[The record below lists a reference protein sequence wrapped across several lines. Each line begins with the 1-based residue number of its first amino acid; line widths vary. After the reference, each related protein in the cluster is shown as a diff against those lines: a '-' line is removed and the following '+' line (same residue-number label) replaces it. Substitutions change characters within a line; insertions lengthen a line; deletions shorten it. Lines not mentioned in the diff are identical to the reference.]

1 MPEFFSVA
9 GIVGILL
16 IFLLEL
22 WIVPKGA
29 VTLKKTKGKYWSNGI
44 LGAVIVMVIVL
55 PFTTEV
61 YSQNYFPLFVISSL
75 VLVGAAKAWLE
86 WYFAREAKEYIVTSI
101 TILYFIVSY
110 LALEL
115 LF

>member
-1 MPEFFSVA
+1 MPEYFSIA

-16 IFLLEL
+16 IFPLEI

-29 VTLKKTKGKYWSNGI
+29 VTLKDTKGKYWSNGI
-44 LGAVIVMVIVL
+44 LVTAIVMIIAL
-55 PFTTEV
+55 SFTTEV
-61 YSQNYFPLFVISSL
+61 YSHNYFPLFVISSL
-75 VLVGAAKAWLE
+75 VLVGATKAWLE
-86 WYFAREAKEYIVTSI
+86 WHFAREAKEYVVTGI
-101 TILYFIVSY
+101 TILYFTVSY